1 MGSKANRA
9 YGKDTVPDPGEV
21 FMKMQVR
28 NKAARTDEMTALEQA
43 NRQVAYQAALEGIVL
58 LENDGCL
65 PIRPGKIALYGAG
78 ADMTIK
84 GGTGSGE
91 VNERHAVSILEGL
104 EAAGFTVTTKAWI
117 QAYEALYRAGEDEYA
132 RTFRQKVLR
141 MNPAEIMDIVSSPYQ
156 PPFGQAVTEK
166 EIKGSQT
173 DTCIYVVARQA
184 GEGADK
190 RLERWEY
197 TLSQQERDNIAL
209 CAAHY
214 EKMIVVINV
223 GAAFDMSFYDEIPG
237 IQAVIFFAQQGTM
250 GGVALADLITGKEN
264 FSGRLADTWARRYE
278 DIPGAMEYSYLNG
291 NVAEEYYREGIYVGY
306 RYFDSFGV
314 EPRYPF
320 GYGLSYTN
328 FAIETKSLWMEET
341 RAFLQVEV
349 SNTGHTYA
357 GRQVVQVYASCPQKG
372 MHKEY
377 QRLAAF
383 AKTDRLMPGESQMLL
398 LSLEMESLAS
408 YREADGCMVLEA
420 GDYVVRVGENSR
432 HTQICGV
439 LRLEEEVVTERMH
452 HVCART
458 EPVDEI
464 VAPRM
469 ETSEGLQDVEDI
481 PVLLPD
487 PSDFV
492 CRTHCYGSETK
503 PFAPAVEKLLDTLTL
518 EEQVALTVGT
528 GLGSGKYF
536 HAPGSAGATTGKLL
550 HKGIPNVSLADGPA
564 GLRLQQRTAVLKNGK
579 CKAVDPYLSLMKYI
593 PDGLKKVVLADPEK
607 HPILYQFATA
617 FPVGLALAQTW
628 NTALLEQV
636 GDAVGREME
645 AYGVTYWLAP
655 GMNIHRNPLCGRNF
669 EYYSEDP
676 FLSGVLAAS
685 MTRGVQSHRGCY
697 VTLKHY
703 CCNNQEDNRNKTNA
717 NISERALREIYLR
730 GFEIAVRQARPGA
743 VMTSYNKVNG
753 TYVNN
758 SRELVTDVL
767 RGEWGFDGLVMT
779 DWFATGRGLGSHALC
794 IAAGNDLIMPG
805 TAAAEKEILQAVK
818 KGSVTSQ
825 QVRECAANVLRGILS
840 SRIYQGYRREQQKNA
855 FKK

>member
-1 MGSKANRA
+1 
-9 YGKDTVPDPGEV
+9 
-21 FMKMQVR
+21 MKMPVR
-28 NKAARTDEMTALEQA
+28 NKCARTNEVTALEQT

-65 PIRPGKIALYGAG
+65 PIRPGNIALFGAG
-78 ADMTIK
+78 AGMTIK

-104 EAAGFTVTTKAWI
+104 EMAGFTVTTKSWI
-117 QAYEALYRAGEDEYA
+117 RAYEALYRAGEEEYA
-132 RTFRQKVLR
+132 KTFRQKVLH

-166 EIKGSQT
+166 EIEDSQT

-190 RLERWEY
+190 RLDRWEY
-197 TLSQQERDNIAL
+197 ALTKQEWDNIAL
-209 CAAHY
+209 CASHY
-214 EKMIVVINV
+214 KKMIVVINV
-223 GAAFDMSFYDEIPG
+223 GSAFDMNFYDQIPG
-237 IQAVIFFAQQGTM
+237 IGAVIFFAQQGTM

-264 FSGRLADTWARRYE
+264 FSGKLADTWAKQYE
-278 DIPGAMEYSYLNG
+278 DIPFAMEYSYLNG
-291 NVAEEYYREGIYVGY
+291 NVAEEYYKEGIYVGY

-314 EPRYPF
+314 KPRYPF
-320 GYGLSYTN
+320 GYGLSYTD
-328 FAIETKSLWMEET
+328 FSIDVKSLWIEET
-341 RAFLQVEV
+341 QVFLQVEV
-349 SNTGHTYA
+349 TNVGRTYA
-357 GRQVVQVYASCPQKG
+357 GRQVVQIYVSCPQTG
-372 MHKEY
+372 LHKEY
-377 QRLAAF
+377 QRLATF
-383 AKTDRLMPGESQMLL
+383 AKTEPLMPGESEMLFL
-398 LSLEMESLAS
+398 CVEMEGLAS
-408 YREADGCMVLEA
+408 YREADGTMVLEA

-432 HTQICGV
+432 QTQACGI
-439 LRLEEEVVTERMH
+439 LRLEEEVITEQMR
-452 HVCART
+452 HVCKRH
-458 EPVDEI
+458 ELVEEI
-464 VAPRM
+464 VPSGQNAM
-469 ETSEGLQDVEDI
+469 DVQKDIEDPGEL
-481 PVLLPD
+481 PVLLLD
-487 PSDFV
+487 PEDFACCV
-492 CRTHCYGSETK
+492 HTYGCQKNTLL
-503 PFAPAVEKLLDTLTL
+503 PAVKKILDGLTL

-579 CKAVDPYLSLMKYI
+579 LKAVDPYLSLMKYI
-593 PDGLKKVVLADPEK
+593 PEKLKGVILADPDK
-607 HPILYQFATA
+607 HPIIYQFATA

-628 NTALLEQV
+628 NTHLVEMV
-636 GDAVGREME
+636 GDAVGKEME

-676 FLSGVLAAS
+676 LLSGQLAAA

-730 GFEIAVRQARPGA
+730 GFEIAVRQAQPSA

-767 RGEWGFDGLVMT
+767 RSEWGFDGVVMT

-805 TAAAEKEILQAVK
+805 TPAAEKEILKAVK
-818 KGSVTSQ
+818 TGIITRD
-825 QVRECAANVLRGILS
+825 QVRECAGNVLQGILS
-840 SRIYQGYRREQQKNA
+840 SRIYQGYRREQKKNTL
-855 FKK
+855 KK